1 MKLKTIKEIKNL
13 KGKRVLVRVDFNCPI
28 KNGRVINDA
37 RIQASMETVKYLIQ
51 KKAIV
56 ILISHI
62 GDPFKNLKQ
71 IQNSTP
77 TPIGRG
83 SDRSVGEFKN
93 KYSLK
98 PVAKY
103 INRLHVL
110 GSMLHV
116 KFIDDCVGEK
126 VKKAIKVMKPGEI
139 ILLENLRFY
148 AGEEK
153 NDLKFAKQ
161 LAELADLYVNEA
173 FSVCHRAHASV
184 SAITRYLPAYAGFR
198 LAKEVENLSQI
209 LAKPIHPFI
218 VLMGGVKIST
228 KIKTIKNLAKK
239 ADQILIG
246 GALANIFLKIKGV
259 NIGASFYEPRMIE
272 VAKKLAKN
280 GKIILPQ
287 DSKIK
292 LDNKSLIKETKK
304 IDHKFG
310 GDFRIFDIGPKT
322 VELFKKYLKT
332 AKTIVWNGPMGL
344 FEEQFYNQG
353 TKKIAKTILNNR
365 KAKIII
371 GGGETIAALR
381 QAQTNTDKN
390 TDLHGNRQRKSV
402 LSQYGSAHVF
412 VSTGGGAMLEFLEGK
427 ILPGI
432 KPLIN

>member
-13 KGKRVLVRVDFNCPI
+13 KGKKVLVRVDFNCPI

-56 ILISHI
+56 ILISHL
-62 GDPFKNLKQ
+62 GDTKGKKNLK
-71 IQNSTP
+71 
-77 TPIGRG
+77 
-83 SDRSVGEFKN
+83 
-93 KYSLK
+93 YSLR
-98 PVAKY
+98 PVYKNLKLK
-103 INRLHVL
+103 IKNLR
-110 GSMLHV
+110 
-116 KFIDDCVGEK
+116 FIDDCVGEK
-126 VKKAIKVMKPGEI
+126 VRKAIKTMKPGEI

-148 AGEEK
+148 SGEEK

-161 LAELADLYVNEA
+161 LSELADLYINDA

-198 LAKEVENLSQI
+198 LSKEVENLSQI

-218 VLMGGVKIST
+218 VLMGGIKIST

-239 ADQILIG
+239 ADKILIG
-246 GALANIFLKIKGV
+246 GALANTFLKIKGV
-259 NIGASFYEPRMIE
+259 NIGSSFYEPTMLN
-272 VAKKLAKN
+272 VAKKLLKN
-280 GKIILPQ
+280 KKIILPL
-287 DSKIK
+287 DTKIK
-292 LDNKSLIKETKK
+292 GNGNNFK
-304 IDHKFG
+304 IL
-310 GDFRIFDIGPKT
+310 DIGLKT
-322 VELFKKYLKT
+322 VELFQKYLKT
-332 AKTIVWNGPMGL
+332 AKTIIWNGPMGF
-344 FEEQFYNQG
+344 FEKKSFDQG
-353 TKKIAKTILNNR
+353 TKEIVKIILNNR

-381 QAQTNTDKN
+381 QSQTNTDKN

-432 KPLIN
+432 KPLIKF